1 MSIVDGAGM
10 FDAVAGVRSV
20 FKLSARD
27 IRSNAR
33 AVGGDRVEVRRSLW
47 YDSVACCT
55 LHGWC
60 VVGLREP
67 FSACHLAVARMRICQ
82 APFGETGQ
90 QGTIG

>member
-47 YDSVACCT
+47 NA
-55 LHGWC
+55 LHAVRC
-60 VVGLREP
+60 MVGVL
-67 FSACHLAVARMRICQ
+67 SA
-82 APFGETGQ
+82 
-90 QGTIG
+90 